1 MMNQQN
7 SFIQSVLKQVRF
19 AEAHHEINKEL
30 ESHISEIRER
40 YADII
45 LDERQLQQ
53 QILKRMGN
61 PDEIGQK
68 LDLIHRPMI
77 DWNILIPTSVLLGVG
92 LFVMKELGFF
102 SGQILWV
109 LIGLIFASVFT
120 FLKPIHFL
128 KSSPIGF
135 VSVLLLTF
143 ISFYSSIYSGGQPY
157 LSFAG
162 LNIKIIDLSAAVFSI
177 FTPGMLYLTKK
188 RKFAAFF
195 ILPALLL
202 PLFVYSRTG
211 SSFPFVLYGLTMLAM
226 VNVFYSN
233 LLPTLS
239 VLVLGFTS
247 LLLWPQA
254 GGQFV
259 SAANFE
265 SVREVEA
272 HTDFVLSSIHTI
284 SPLISALVMISA
296 IILCFRIFSVSQIVK
311 SQEGKTFCAGVGIFL
326 ALATLWSCLASLGY
340 LPLPVAGVN
349 LPFISY
355 GGSMMVA
362 QLSMVGLVLGIYRR
376 KNLSALEWSL

>member
-1 MMNQQN
+1 
-7 SFIQSVLKQVRF
+7 
-19 AEAHHEINKEL
+19 
-30 ESHISEIRER
+30 
-40 YADII
+40 
-45 LDERQLQQ
+45 
-53 QILKRMGN
+53 
-61 PDEIGQK
+61 
-68 LDLIHRPMI
+68 
-77 DWNILIPTSVLLGVG
+77 
-92 LFVMKELGFF
+92 
-102 SGQILWV
+102 
-109 LIGLIFASVFT
+109 
-120 FLKPIHFL
+120 
-128 KSSPIGF
+128 
-135 VSVLLLTF
+135 
-143 ISFYSSIYSGGQPY
+143 
-157 LSFAG
+157 
-162 LNIKIIDLSAAVFSI
+162 
-177 FTPGMLYLTKK
+177 
-188 RKFAAFF
+188 
-195 ILPALLL
+195 
-202 PLFVYSRTG
+202 
-211 SSFPFVLYGLTMLAM
+211 M